1 MLLLLVVMVYLGNV
15 GLEELEGLGRECDLP
30 RKRTAVLFIVVSL
43 HHICFEQED
52 SSLSGVGILLS
63 GKRRRV
69 SLHFH
74 RGFPEKGVE

>member
-1 MLLLLVVMVYLGNV
+1 MLLLLVVRVYLGNV

-43 HHICFEQED
+43 HICFEQED
-52 SSLSGVGILLS
+52 SSLWGVGILLS